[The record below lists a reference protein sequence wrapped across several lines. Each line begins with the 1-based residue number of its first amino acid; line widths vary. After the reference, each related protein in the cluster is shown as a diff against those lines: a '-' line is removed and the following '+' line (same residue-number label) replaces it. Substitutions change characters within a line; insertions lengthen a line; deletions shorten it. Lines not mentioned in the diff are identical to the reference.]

1 MLSILDKIKN
11 YEIVTHLENQDGH
24 FVIQDTLAF
33 SLTISAVFAKKPQKI
48 LINCPNLYSAQ
59 DIYEHITS
67 VLGEDDVLFF
77 PQDEIFRV
85 DVNAYSRE
93 MLSQRLYCMHE
104 CLKNNN
110 KIIITHSSSL
120 TRYLPDPKVFEE
132 HCIKIKVG
140 NEFDIK
146 KLVNTITKQG
156 YKRVNKIDGPLQ
168 FAQRGDIVDV
178 FPINADRPY
187 RIEFFDVEVESIR
200 QFDISSQLSDK
211 EFEEISILPALDIIL
226 TDEERERL
234 PIVLREEAKKAQ
246 FRIGGDEYYKLLDR
260 TKDLIDNINENGFD
274 ENYYNLYQLLVTK
287 PFDIID
293 YVKPDLAIEYDS
305 KQCKTSMDL
314 LLSQIYDYFSELY
327 KGGISLPLYNP
338 YENLDDAYLKFN
350 KLIKTTKDY
359 SGVNDFEL
367 PIRGITKAASN
378 IFKAIEMIKEYND
391 EGKKVIICLDETQY
405 DSFKQ
410 YLDEYEIKYEEIN
423 PNDIPNENLGI
434 THEKLIEG
442 FEFYREKLVIL
453 SQREIYGYRP
463 KVTRYLQ
470 RFKNA
475 TILKSYDEL
484 QPGDY
489 VVHEECGIG
498 CFDSITTL
506 TVSGMH
512 KDFLKI
518 QYAGTGVLYV
528 PLEQFKLVR
537 KYVSKEGA
545 VPKVNKLGGG
555 EWEKTKKKIKER
567 VNLLADRLIKL
578 YAERN
583 ATPGYAFKPDDEFQ
597 AAFEKA
603 FPYPLTEDQQKAVDE
618 IKRDMESPHPMDRLL
633 CGDVG
638 FGKTEVAFR
647 AAFKAI
653 LSGQQVALLCPTTLL
668 ARQHYEKALE
678 RFSLFGVNVCMFSRF
693 VPQSHQNEQIK
704 QIKEGKIHFIIGT
717 HRILSKEIEIP
728 NLKLLIID
736 EEQRFGVEHKE
747 KIKEMSKNIDVLTLT
762 ATPIPRT
769 LQMSL
774 LNIRSLSQL
783 QSAPS
788 NRMPIQ
794 TYVIPQSDDVIKEAI
809 EKELARKGQVFY
821 LHNITFSTGST
832 VTKLQKLIPNARID
846 VVHGKMDKDEI
857 EEVMAK
863 FYAGEIDILVCTSII
878 ETGLDISNANTIL
891 IENADN
897 FGLAQLYQI
906 KGRVGRSN
914 RIAYAY
920 LMYNDKKELSDVAR
934 KRLKA
939 IKDFTELGSGFKIAQ
954 RDLTIRGA
962 GDILGPE
969 QAGFIDTVGIDMY
982 LKLLNEVVKEKQGE
996 ELPQDNIKVSNIQMD
1011 AYIPKKYAE
1020 NDGDKL
1026 EIYREIQTISTL
1038 PNLEIFKEKLKD
1050 IYGKL
1055 PSEVELL
1062 LRKRKIDI
1070 LSSSIYI
1077 ESMVEENGGATVV
1090 LTQEASKLNRIGIL
1104 LFENLGRSAS
1114 YIRATFADR
1123 KIRLRLNKTMNYL
1136 DHLEKM
1142 LQAINDSCMNLERGN
1157 QNEIR

>member
-1 MLSILDKIKN
+1 MKI
-11 YEIVTHLENQDGH
+11 IV
-24 FVIQDTLAF
+24 
-33 SLTISAVFAKKPQKI
+33 
-48 LINCPNLYSAQ
+48 NCSNLYTAQ
-59 DIYEHITS
+59 DVYEHITS
-67 VLGEDDVLFF
+67 FIGEENVMFF

-85 DVNAYSRE
+85 DVNAYSKE
-93 MLSQRLYCMHE
+93 MLSQRLYCMNE
-104 CLKNNN
+104 SLKNKN
-110 KIIITHSSSL
+110 KILICHSSSMA
-120 TRYLPDPKVFEE
+120 RFLPSVQQFKN
-132 HCIKIKVG
+132 HCIDLCVG
-140 NEFDIK
+140 ESYDIK
-146 KLVNTITKQG
+146 ELVKLLSKQG
-156 YKRVNKIDGPLQ
+156 YKRVNKIDGSLQ
-168 FAQRGDIVDV
+168 FANRGDIVDI
-178 FPINADRPY
+178 FPISAEKPY
-187 RIEFFDVEVESIR
+187 RIEFFDIEIESIR
-200 QFDISSQLSDK
+200 QFDISTQLSNTDLEK
-211 EFEEISILPALDIIL
+211 ITILPALDIIL
-226 TDEERERL
+226 SDNELMELPQLLRNEVSKSKSKLGLDE
-234 PIVLREEAKKAQ
+234 
-246 FRIGGDEYYKLLDR
+246 FYKLQD
-260 TKDLIDNINENGFD
+260 KIDSLIDNIKENGID
-274 ENYYNLYQLLVTK
+274 ENFYNYYQLLVK
-287 PFDIID
+287 DPVSIVD
-293 YVKPDLAIEYDS
+293 YFNPDMTIVYDS
-305 KQCKTSMDL
+305 KQCFSAMDIL
-314 LLSQIYDYFSELY
+314 NSQIYEYFSELY
-327 KGGISLPLYNP
+327 KGGISLPLYQP
-338 YENLDDAYLKFN
+338 YDELSNVFAKS
-350 KLIKTTKDY
+350 KSLILTSKDY
-359 SGVNDFEL
+359 SGNNDYEL
-367 PIRGITKAASN
+367 PIRGLTKSASN
-378 IFKAIEMIKEYND
+378 IFKAIEMIDEYVS
-391 EGKKVIICLDETQY
+391 EGKKVIVCLDENQY

-410 YLDEYEIKYEEIN
+410 YLNEYGSDYEEIE
-423 PNDIPNENLGI
+423 PNEIPKKNIGI
-434 THEKLIEG
+434 TIEKLTEG
-442 FEFYREKLVIL
+442 FEFSRENLVIL
-453 SQREIYGYRP
+453 SQKEIYGYRP

-475 TILKSYDEL
+475 VILKSYEEL
-484 QPGDY
+484 EPGDY
-489 VVHEECGIG
+489 VVHEENGIG
-498 CFDSITTL
+498 RFDSIITL
-506 TVSGMH
+506 PAGGVH

-545 VPKVNKLGGG
+545 VPKINKLGGG
-555 EWEKTKKKIKER
+555 EWEKTKKKIKDR
-567 VNLLADRLIKL
+567 VNVLAERLINL

-583 ATPGYAFKPDDEFQ
+583 STPGFAFKPDDEFQ
-597 AAFEKA
+597 ESFEKA

-618 IKRDMESPHPMDRLL
+618 IKKDMESPHPMDRLL

-668 ARQHYEKALE
+668 ARQHYERALE
-678 RFSLFGVNVCMFSRF
+678 RFSLFGVKVCMFSRF
-693 VPQSHQNEQIK
+693 VPQSQQNEQIK

-717 HRILSKEIEIP
+717 HRLLSKEIVIP

-747 KIKEMSKNIDVLTLT
+747 RIKEVSKNIDVLTLT

-794 TYVIPQSDDVIKEAI
+794 TYVIPQSDSVIKEAI

-821 LHNITFSTGST
+821 LHNVTFSANTT
-832 VTKLQKLIPNARID
+832 MTKLQKLIPNARMD

-857 EEVMAK
+857 EEVMGR
-863 FYAGEIDILVCTSII
+863 FYMGEIDVLICTSII

-920 LMYNDKKELSDVAR
+920 LMYNDNKQLTDVAR

-969 QAGFIDTVGIDMY
+969 QAGFIDSVGIDMY
-982 LKLLNEVVKEKQGE
+982 LKLLNEVIKEKQGE
-996 ELPQDNIKVSNIQMD
+996 VAPEDTIKVSNVQMD
-1011 AYIPKKYAE
+1011 GYIPKKYAE
-1020 NDGDKL
+1020 NDGNKL
-1026 EIYREIQTISTL
+1026 EIYREIQSISTL
-1038 PNLEIFKEKLKD
+1038 TNLDIFKEKLKD

-1055 PSEVELL
+1055 PQEVELL

-1070 LSSSIYI
+1070 LGSSVYI
-1077 ESMVEENGGATVV
+1077 ESMVEENGGATIV
-1090 LTQEASKLNRIGIL
+1090 LTKDASKINKIGVR
-1104 LFENLGRSAS
+1104 LFENLGGTAS
-1114 YIRATFADR
+1114 YVRANFVDG
-1123 KIRLRLNKTMNYL
+1123 KIRLRLNKTVNYL
-1136 DHLEKM
+1136 DHLEK
-1142 LQAINDSCMNLERGN
+1142 LLEAINDSC
-1157 QNEIR
+1157 IS